1 MSIQWGKGTLFN
13 RWCWENQTD
22 AFKKNPKTPKSR
34 PPTYTY
40 TIINSKWITGLNVS
54 CKTIKILEENI
65 GSKISDIFC
74 SNLFANITPWAR
86 ETKEK
91 TKNKKQMGLHETKKL
106 FAQQKKP
113 SMK

>member
-1 MSIQWGKGTLFN
+1 MKLDHIL
-13 RWCWENQTD
+13 
-22 AFKKNPKTPKSR
+22 TPHTR
-34 PPTYTY
+34 
-40 TIINSKWITGLNVS
+40 INSKQIIDLNVRPENV
-54 CKTIKILEENI
+54 KILEENI